1 MTENLIPNDLV
12 ALIKHSIPTAMAV
25 GATLFGAVAHAIES
39 VRTTGWKG
47 WASFLSDIFVCSF
60 VGWVFFH
67 VLQLWGAADY
77 AIIGSSIGSYW
88 GTKGFVKIRDLFLD
102 SVIKLRNSK

>member
-1 MTENLIPNDLV
+1 MYADMMLLLKQAMPKLIV
-12 ALIKHSIPTAMAV
+12 I
-25 GATLFGAVAHAIES
+25 GATMFGAVAHAIEE
-39 VRTTGWKG
+39 VRKSGWKG
-47 WASFLSDIFVCSF
+47 WLSFTSDIFVCSF

-67 VLQLWGAADY
+67 VLSLTGYHEY

-102 SVIKLRNSK
+102 SIIRIKSKANEEV